1 MGKTN
6 TTKNTDTDTVE
17 MMNSKPSYEELEQ
30 KLAEL
35 EQTLAEKEAEL
46 EKKNSSSGGRK
57 AEVLAFLKEHGHVK
71 VSDIAKA
78 VGISDRNV
86 SSQLTYLRKDGYA
99 IATDSRG
106 FKFLENTPEEAE

>member
-1 MGKTN
+1 MAKANTATN
-6 TTKNTDTDTVE
+6 TDTVE
-17 MMNSKPSYEELEQ
+17 MTDGKPSYEELEQ

-46 EKKNSSSGGRK
+46 EKKNSSGGRK